1 MADAIEPDHGAAPR
15 TNGGIARRFFNA
27 LKPALDGTEA
37 LWRAYGGVATSA
49 MSHGARMYASFEGMA
64 EASEFELLT
73 GRPLEAA
80 LAKSC
85 LIAIDVQRDEHGIA
99 ATDTRHPDV
108 LSERPWR
115 SEAGEPSRYPR
126 NPLSA

>member
-1 MADAIEPDHGAAPR
+1 
-15 TNGGIARRFFNA
+15 
-27 LKPALDGTEA
+27 
-37 LWRAYGGVATSA
+37 
-49 MSHGARMYASFEGMA
+49 MSHGARMCASFEGMA

-85 LIAIDVQRDEHGIA
+85 RIAIDVLRDEHGIA
-99 ATDTRHPDV
+99 ATDIRHPDI
-108 LSERPWR
+108 LSERPLP
-115 SEAGEPSRYPR
+115 SEAGEPSQDPR